1 MLDQVLSVFHVEPD
15 YDLSIMKPGQTL
27 FDVTCDVLSGMKAV
41 LEETAPD
48 VVLVHGDTTTSFATA
63 LACFYLRIPVGHVE
77 AGLRTHDV
85 YSPWPEEFNRQ
96 AVDIVIIAA
105 EMLRRSRLRCCGVP
119 RCAATR

>member
-77 AGLRTHDV
+77 AGLRTHD
-85 YSPWPEEFNRQ
+85 STLPGPRSSTARQ
-96 AVDIVIIAA
+96 STLYRSII
-105 EMLRRSRLRCCGVP
+105 SRPPNSLSRTC
-119 RCAATR
+119 

>member
-48 VVLVHGDTTTSFATA
+48 VVLVHGGHDNLLRHRTRMFL
-63 LACFYLRIPVGHVE
+63 LAHSGWSC
-77 AGLRTHDV
+77 
-85 YSPWPEEFNRQ
+85 
-96 AVDIVIIAA
+96 
-105 EMLRRSRLRCCGVP
+105 
-119 RCAATR
+119 

>member
-48 VVLVHGDTTTSFATA
+48 VVLVHGDNLLRHRTRMFL
-63 LACFYLRIPVGHVE
+63 LAHSGWSC
-77 AGLRTHDV
+77 
-85 YSPWPEEFNRQ
+85 
-96 AVDIVIIAA
+96 
-105 EMLRRSRLRCCGVP
+105 
-119 RCAATR
+119 

>member
-77 AGLRTHDV
+77 AGLRTA
-85 YSPWPEEFNRQ
+85 RQ
-96 AVDIVIIAA
+96 STLYRSII
-105 EMLRRSRLRCCGVP
+105 SRPPNSLSRTC
-119 RCAATR
+119 

>member
-96 AVDIVIIAA
+96 AVDIVSEYYFAPTKQIGRAH
-105 EMLRRSRLRCCGVP
+105 V
-119 RCAATR
+119 